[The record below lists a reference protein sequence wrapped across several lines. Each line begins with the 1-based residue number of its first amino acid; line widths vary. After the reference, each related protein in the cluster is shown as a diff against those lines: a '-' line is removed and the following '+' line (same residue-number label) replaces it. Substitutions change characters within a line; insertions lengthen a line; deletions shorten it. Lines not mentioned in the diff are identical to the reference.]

1 MSRAD
6 DLLAAIRAHCL
17 ECSGGSR
24 AEVRRCK
31 VDGCALWPYRRSE
44 RKAATEEVDIDGQMS
59 IYDLQKA
66 N

>member
-1 MSRAD
+1 MSRAEE
-6 DLLAAIRAHCL
+6 LLTAIRAHCL

-31 VDGCALWPYRRSE
+31 VEDCALWRYRRSE
-44 RKAATEEVDIDGQMS
+44 RKTAETDIDGQMS
-59 IYDLQKA
+59 IYDLKA